1 MHGIFNQLLLR
12 EKKSIFDEMY
22 CYMNDYC
29 IIGLFKINL
38 YFHVTLSIRTS
49 FVFIY

>member
-1 MHGIFNQLLLR
+1 MAFLTNFYFER
-12 EKKSIFDEMY
+12 KSQFLMKCIAT
-22 CYMNDYC
+22 MNDYC